1 MVRKTVLAFF
11 ACAVMV
17 LVAAVPLALAEQH
30 EIVKGEKGPRNSA
43 VTWEY
48 VPDSTGVWVGHVTN
62 NGLRWIVVDVYDT
75 SNGVPMQVSHQRIR
89 FAAYDAYPSG
99 ELDTNAVP
107 MMLGKTYAIT
117 ITPNGPRGS
126 SCIVEDTFKA
136 LMPPVAV
143 ITVTGI
149 EALTVHVS
157 GADSYDPDGSIVS
170 YAWDFGDGAKAMGM
184 TASHTYAMDG
194 DYTIT
199 LEVADND
206 GLKGMDQEVVTVSHE
221 AMPPV
226 AMFTA
231 TMDWMTVS
239 VDASASYDPNMLPLA
254 YAWDF
259 GDGSSAMGVTATHT
273 YAMEGTYEITLTVT
287 NAMMLSGTA
296 KQSVVAV
303 MPAPPVAM
311 FTWTA
316 EGNVLYVDASGSS
329 SGVPIVSYAWNWGD
343 GSPIEVL
350 TTATAS
356 HTYAKGGTSSLH
368 VVTISAKGVVE
379 SAPVI
384 SAPPPPPLLLFG
396 YITDSS
402 GKPVGD
408 ASVTVTNLGNGMS
421 LTTLSDADG
430 FYMAQLADL
439 YYAAGNTIKIDVV
452 KDGMT
457 GSAQYVVTG
466 SEPGYVQLDITLTGG
481 GPTEHTFEVTLT
493 VTDAWGRTASVTQT
507 VTLLW

>member
-170 YAWDFGDGAKAMGM
+170 YAWDFGDGATAMGM

-199 LEVADND
+199 LEVTDND

-239 VDASASYDPNMLPLA
+239 VDASASYDPNMLPLAYAWDFGDGSSAMGVTATHTYAMEGTYEITLTVTNSDGLSATASQSVTAVKPLPPVAMFTATMDWMTVSVDASASYDPNVPPLLPLA

-384 SAPPPPPLLLFG
+384 SAGPPPPPLLLFG
-396 YITDSS
+396 YITD
-402 GKPVGD
+402 
-408 ASVTVTNLGNGMS
+408 
-421 LTTLSDADG
+421 
-430 FYMAQLADL
+430 
-439 YYAAGNTIKIDVV
+439 
-452 KDGMT
+452 
-457 GSAQYVVTG
+457 
-466 SEPGYVQLDITLTGG
+466 
-481 GPTEHTFEVTLT
+481 
-493 VTDAWGRTASVTQT
+493 
-507 VTLLW
+507 